1 MSIFSQYKEPIF
13 LNKSSSL
20 QEQIDQLKELE
31 PKLNEVGREKVKKDI
46 KLLEYGLLGENSII
60 YELQN
65 SHMPL
70 YILHDVYFEIDGF
83 TAQIDFL
90 VFTPKLCFVIECKN
104 LYGNITVNN
113 DGSFSR
119 KVYFGSRYISEGVY
133 SPITQN
139 ERHLQVIKKIRLN
152 QAGTIKKIL
161 INNAFDITYKPII
174 VIANSKT
181 ILNTRYAPKN
191 IKSKIIRADQLIEYM
206 KTEYN
211 ASKISPS
218 SDKLTRQ
225 WAESFLACNQTNIT
239 DYLKKYNP
247 YIIEEPERLDKDTLY
262 QKLKEFRYE
271 TAKAENIAAYIVFNN
286 KTLDALIEKHPT
298 TLEEI
303 KETPGFGEVKVQK
316 YGKAILDIFLGNTS
330 KQKQPS

>member
-1 MSIFSQYKEPIF
+1 MSIFNQYKEPIF
-13 LNKSSSL
+13 LNNSASL
-20 QEQIDQLKELE
+20 QDQINQLEALE
-31 PKLNEVGREKVKKDI
+31 SKLNDVGKEKIKKDI

-90 VFTPKLCFVIECKN
+90 VFTPKLCFIIECKN

-113 DGSFSR
+113 DGSFIR
-119 KVYFGSRYISEGVY
+119 KVYFGKRYISEGIY

-139 ERHLQVIKKIRLN
+139 ERHLQVIKKIKLN
-152 QAGTIKKIL
+152 EAGAIKKLL
-161 INNAFDITYKPII
+161 INNSFDITYKPIV

-206 KTEYN
+206 KSEYN
-211 ASKISPS
+211 ASKIKPS
-218 SDKLTRQ
+218 SDTLTRQ
-225 WAESFLACNQTNIT
+225 WAESFLTCNKVNTT
-239 DYLKKYNP
+239 DYLKRYNEF
-247 YIIEEPERLDKDTLY
+247 IIEEPKRLDKALLY
-262 QKLKEFRYE
+262 DKLKKFRYE

-286 KTLDALIEKHPT
+286 KAMDALIDKYPT

-303 KETPGFGEVKVQK
+303 KETPGFRHIFRKYKQVKTV
-316 YGKAILDIFLGNTS
+316 LL
-330 KQKQPS
+330 

>member
-1 MSIFSQYKEPIF
+1 MSIFNQYKEPIF
-13 LNKSSSL
+13 LNNSTSL
-20 QEQIDQLKELE
+20 QDQINQLEALE
-31 PKLNEVGREKVKKDI
+31 SKLNDVGKEKIKKDI

-90 VFTPKLCFVIECKN
+90 VFSPKLCFIIECKN

-113 DGSFSR
+113 DGSFIR
-119 KVYFGSRYISEGVY
+119 KVYFGKRYISEGIY

-139 ERHLQVIKKIRLN
+139 ERHLQVIKKIKLN
-152 QAGTIKKIL
+152 EAGAIKKL
-161 INNAFDITYKPII
+161 IINKSFDITYKPIV

-206 KTEYN
+206 KSEYN
-211 ASKISPS
+211 ASKINPS

-225 WAESFLACNQTNIT
+225 WAESFLTYNKVNTT
-239 DYLKKYNP
+239 DYLKRYNEF
-247 YIIEEPERLDKDTLY
+247 IIEEPKRLDKALLY
-262 QKLKEFRYE
+262 DKLKKFRYE

-286 KTLDALIEKHPT
+286 KAMDALIDKYPT

-316 YGKAILDIFLGNTS
+316 YGNAILDIFLGNTS
-330 KQKQPS
+330 K

>member
-1 MSIFSQYKEPIF
+1 MSIFNQYKEPVF
-13 LNKSSSL
+13 LNTSTSL
-20 QEQIDQLKELE
+20 QDQIHQLKELE
-31 PKLNEVGREKVKKDI
+31 SKLNDDGKERVKKDI
-46 KLLEYGLLGENSII
+46 KLLEYGVFGENSII

-113 DGSFSR
+113 DGSFIR
-119 KVYFGSRYISEGVY
+119 KVYFGSRYISEGIY
-133 SPITQN
+133 SPLTQN

-152 QAGTIKKIL
+152 QAGTIKKLL
-161 INNAFDITYKPII
+161 INNSFDITYKPIV

-206 KTEYN
+206 KSEYH
-211 ASKISPS
+211 ASKISPA
-218 SDKLTRQ
+218 SDKATRQ
-225 WAESFLACNQTNIT
+225 WAESFLACSKVNTA
-239 DYLKKYNP
+239 DYLKKYNE
-247 YIIEEPERLDKDTLY
+247 YIIEVPKQLDKSILY
-262 QKLKEFRYE
+262 EQLKTFRYE

-286 KTLDALIEKHPT
+286 KTLDALIEKYPT
-298 TLEEI
+298 TLEEL
-303 KETPGFGEVKVQK
+303 KETPGFKDVKVQK
-316 YGKAILDIFLGNTS
+316 YGKAILDIFLGNTN
-330 KQKQPS
+330 K